1 MLSLSFCPPF
11 LPRSFLLRVL
21 ASISQPMRSMV
32 QLRLLLVVFVLLAS
46 CWLQLL
52 LAFPFPLPFLGP
64 FTSQHDIDA
73 INELY
78 ASLGSPDLH
87 GWASSGGD
95 PCMEAWQGVLCL
107 GPNITSIELRGAGLG
122 GKLSETLGKFTAMT
136 TLDLSNNRIGGV
148 IPQSLPA
155 AVTQMDLSSNNINGK
170 LPDSMANLDSLSTL
184 HVQNNQLTGTLD
196 VLGDL
201 PLKDLNVENN
211 LFSGQVPEKLLS
223 IPKFLRNGN
232 HFGIPAIPGSSPTP
246 ATPSI
251 PGSHPTPAAAAAA
264 AAPRS
269 GPATNASHPPIYV
282 IPATPQGAARGE
294 PPRHGKKV
302 SPAKAAG
309 FSVLAAG
316 SLTIA
321 VLLVVFAVSRR
332 RRETSHL
339 HGGFLRGVEMS
350 TPDWRGKPPRQEGA
364 VVKADKEQSIVPG
377 EKATKSSISSHQNVQ
392 ESLRGHPLQ
401 FKFRFFTV
409 ASLQQYTNSFSEQ
422 SLVRQNLFGKI
433 YLAEHQDIKFAVLKL
448 DDAIARMA
456 VDEFLGMVQRISE
469 LQHPSIEEL
478 AGCCVEHGQRLLVY
492 KHFSDDT
499 LDDMIHLKQQQQQQL
514 VSSDDRV
521 HHGKIALPSWDA
533 RVAVALE
540 AAKALEY
547 LHEGGQ
553 RQAVH
558 RHFRP
563 EHVLVDGEM
572 RVRVSGCGL
581 AAAAAAKS
589 GSDLQPERCID
600 ALSYEPPEA
609 EAAAAAP
616 WTAKGDVYSFG
627 VVMLQL
633 LTGRRPCDS
642 ARPRGERRLVPWASS
657 RLHDLTALEKMAD
670 PRLAPAPAP
679 VRSLSRFADIIS
691 RCTQEEAEFRPAMSQ
706 VVQDLRRTLQSA
718 RGAGGEQSCSI
729 LLSVAGKK
737 K

>member
-1 MLSLSFCPPF
+1 MEKRIRRWVAGTEKATETYQQKQWMLH
-11 LPRSFLLRVL
+11 
-21 ASISQPMRSMV
+21 ATQISYPDEECKPIGSTMQFRLV
-32 QLRLLLVVFVLLAS
+32 ILVLLLS
-46 CWLQLL
+46 CSLQLL
-52 LAFPFPLPFLGP
+52 RAFPFPIPFFGP
-64 FTSQHDIDA
+64 FTSPQDVDA

-95 PCMEAWQGVLCL
+95 PCMEAWQGVQCL
-107 GPNITSIELRGAGLG
+107 GPNITAIELRGAGLG

-136 TLDLSNNRIGGV
+136 ALDLSSNRIGGV
-148 IPQSLPA
+148 IPESLPP
-155 AVTQMDLSSNNINGK
+155 AVKQLDLSSNSLSGK
-170 LPDSMANLDSLSTL
+170 LPDSMAKLNSLSTL

-201 PLKDLNVENN
+201 PLKDLDIENN
-211 LFSGQVPEKLLS
+211 LFSGPIPEKLIN

-232 HFGIPAIPGSSPTP
+232 HLTIPTMPGSSPTP
-246 ATPSI
+246 DTI
-251 PGSHPTPAAAAAA
+251 PGSPPTPAAAA

-269 GPATNASHPPIYV
+269 GASHPPIYV
-282 IPATPQGAARGE
+282 IPATPHGAAQGD

-309 FSVLAAG
+309 FSILAAG

-321 VLLVVFAVSRR
+321 VLLIVFAVSKR
-332 RRETSHL
+332 RRETSL

-350 TPDWRGKPPRQEGA
+350 TPDWSGKPSGQSA
-364 VVKADKEQSIVPG
+364 VVKVDKEQSTVAE
-377 EKATKSSISSHQNVQ
+377 EKDTKGSISSYQKNVQ
-392 ESLRGHPLQ
+392 ESLQNHPLQ
-401 FKFRFFTV
+401 FKFTIFTV

-422 SLVRQNLFGKI
+422 NLMRQTLFGKI

-448 DDAIARMA
+448 DEAMARMP
-456 VDEFLGMVQRISE
+456 VDEFLRMVQRISE
-469 LQHPSIEEL
+469 LQHPNIEEL

-492 KHFSDDT
+492 KHFSDET
-499 LDDMIHLKQQQQQQL
+499 LDDMIHLKKL
-514 VSSDDRV
+514 ASSDDPAA
-521 HHGKIALPSWDA
+521 KITLPWDA

-553 RQAVH
+553 RQVVH
-558 RHFRP
+558 QHFRP

-581 AAAAAAKS
+581 AAAVKF
-589 GSDLQPERCID
+589 GLDLQSECWLD

-609 EAAAAAP
+609 AAAP
-616 WTAKGDVYSFG
+616 WTDKGDVYSFG

-633 LTGRRPCDS
+633 LTGRRPYDG
-642 ARPRGERRLVPWASS
+642 ARPRGERRLVAWASS

-670 PRLAPAPAP
+670 PRLGTPAT
-679 VRSLSRFADIIS
+679 VRSMSRFADVIS
-691 RCTQEEAEFRPAMSQ
+691 RCTQQEAEFRPAMSQ
-706 VVQDLRRTLQSA
+706 VVQDLRRALQPA
-718 RGAGGEQSCSI
+718 RDACGQQSCSN
-729 LLSVAGKK
+729 
-737 K
+737 